1 MANFSKK
8 YYFYEFYYDRFY
20 YLCTRK
26 MKRAP
31 AFIADK
37 HFLLRT
43 RPCTRKMKRVWMFCM
58 HLCIWKS
65 NFCIKPK

>member
-26 MKRAP
+26 MKR
-31 AFIADK
+31 
-37 HFLLRT
+37 
-43 RPCTRKMKRVWMFCM
+43 VWMFCM